1 MRTLFRLNNIR
12 LRNKFLIMYVLCV
25 MIPIIIT
32 NVSFYQVTS
41 DNVRDQRMRDI
52 ARALEQVKNEFRM
65 KTEDAISISN
75 FMLTD
80 YTLNDYLEK
89 EFTDPTEYVNEYDSY
104 ARKMLNSYMPVY
116 TVVQNIRIYVDNP
129 TLMHSGAIGYLSE
142 DVKRTSWY
150 QAIADTHSSAAT
162 IVRTYRENM
171 MMPSDSSLM
180 DTFSLVRRMNYFQ
193 DKNHWEKI
201 LKIEMRMPVIHQVFN
216 NLNLTGYLYLINKHG
231 IIEYTTDPNVPWT
244 RNQVRF
250 SDLDLPEDLIKFETV
265 YDDVQYLRGW
275 TLIGMISEEE
285 VFQEVR
291 KSREYVV
298 WMAVI
303 NLLFS
308 TIIIAWIT
316 RSMNVRLVRI
326 LRHMKKVKNQKFET
340 IQEEAESRDEIGQ
353 LTGEFNRMTRQIK
366 TLIDDVYKADIQRKA
381 LEIER
386 RQAQLNALQSQINPH
401 FLFNSLETI
410 RMRSLIKGED
420 ETARIIQNMATILR
434 NSLTWN
440 KDFVTVQ
447 EEINLIECF
456 LGIQKYRFGDKL
468 NYTIIAQDAVLQY
481 KLPKLSILP
490 FVENASIHGIE
501 PLKEGGTISVEVGL
515 EGGMIISR
523 VSDNG
528 IGMYE
533 GKLIKLRSFAHQEVE
548 MGDRIGVQNVIY
560 RLRLYY
566 GDAFTFTVS
575 SEPMKG
581 TSVLLKV
588 PISSEVIPQ

>member
-1 MRTLFRLNNIR
+1 MRALFNLDNIR

-41 DNVRDQRMRDI
+41 NNVRDQRMRDI

-75 FMLTD
+75 VILPD
-80 YTLNDYLEK
+80 HTLNDYLER
-89 EFTDPTEYVNEYDSY
+89 EYSDPTEYVSEYDSY

-116 TVVQNIRIYVDNP
+116 TTVQNIRIYVDNP

-142 DVKRTSWY
+142 EVKRTSWY
-150 QAIADTHSSAAT
+150 QAIADTPSSAAT
-162 IVRTYRENM
+162 FVRTSRENL
-171 MMPSDSSLM
+171 MMPMDSSVM

-193 DKNHWEKI
+193 DKNQWEKI
-201 LKIEMRMPVIHQVFN
+201 LKIEMRMPVIHQVFG
-216 NLNLTGYLYLINKHG
+216 NLNLTGYIYLLNQQG

-244 RNQVRF
+244 TNQLRF
-250 SDLDLPEDLIKFETV
+250 SDLELPEDLIRFETV
-265 YDDVQYLRGW
+265 YDDLQYLRGW

-298 WMAVI
+298 WMAMI

-308 TIIIAWIT
+308 TIIIVWIT

-326 LRHMKKVKNQKFET
+326 LRHMKKVKNQRFET
-340 IQEEAESRDEIGQ
+340 IQEAESRDEIGQ
-353 LTGEFNRMTRQIK
+353 LTGEFNRMTLQIK
-366 TLIDDVYKADIQRKA
+366 SLIDDVYKADIQRKS

-410 RMRSLIKGED
+410 RMRSLIKRED
-420 ETARIIQNMATILR
+420 ETARIIQNMAIILR
-434 NSLTWN
+434 NSLTWT

-447 EEINLIECF
+447 EEIALIECF

-468 NYTIIAQDAVLQY
+468 NYSITAEEAVLPC

-501 PLKEGGTISVEVGL
+501 PLKEGGTISIEVGL
-515 EGGMIISR
+515 EGGMIVSK

-528 IGMYE
+528 IGMNE
-533 GKLIKLRSFAHQEVE
+533 DKLNKLRSLAHEEVE

-566 GDAFTFTVS
+566 GDAFAFEVN

-581 TSVLLKV
+581 TSVVLTV
-588 PISSEVIPQ
+588 PASSDSIPQ

>member
-1 MRTLFRLNNIR
+1 MRTLLNLNNIR

-41 DNVRDQRMRDI
+41 NNVRDQRMRDI

-65 KTEDAISISN
+65 KTEDAIGISN
-75 FMLTD
+75 VILRD
-80 YTLNDYLEK
+80 HNLNDYLEK
-89 EFTDPTEYVNEYDSY
+89 EYTNPTEYVAEYDSY
-104 ARKMLNSYMPVY
+104 ARRMLNSYMPVY
-116 TVVQNIRIYVDNP
+116 TNIQNIRIYVDNP
-129 TLMHSGAIGYLSE
+129 TLIHSGAIGYLSE
-142 DVKRTSWY
+142 EVKQTDWY
-150 QAIADTHSSAAT
+150 QAIAGISGSTAAL
-162 IVRTYRENM
+162 VRTSRENQM
-171 MMPSDSSLM
+171 MIADRNTR
-180 DTFSLVRRMNYFQ
+180 DTFSIVRRVNYIQ
-193 DKNHWEKI
+193 DKNNWEKI
-201 LKIEMRMPVIHQVFN
+201 LKIEMRMPVIHQVFQ
-216 NLNLTGYLYLINKHG
+216 NLNLTGYIYLVNQHG
-231 IIEYTTDPNVPWT
+231 IIEYTTDPNVVWEEE
-244 RNQVRF
+244 QIRF
-250 SDLDLPEDLIKFETV
+250 SDLGLPNHLIKFESV

-285 VFQEVR
+285 VFIEVR

-298 WMAVI
+298 WMAMI

-308 TIIIAWIT
+308 TIIIVWIT

-326 LRHMKKVKNQKFET
+326 LRHMKKIKNQKFET
-340 IQEEAESRDEIGQ
+340 IQEAESRDEIGQ
-353 LTGEFNRMTRQIK
+353 LTGEFNRMTEQIK

-410 RMRSLIKGED
+410 RMRSLIKREE
-420 ETARIIQNMATILR
+420 ETARIIQNMAIILR
-434 NSLTWN
+434 NSLTWS

-447 EEINLIECF
+447 EEVTLIECF

-468 NYTIIAQDAVLQY
+468 NYTIAVDEAAFPY
-481 KLPKLSILP
+481 KLPKLTILP

-501 PLKEGGTISVEVGL
+501 PLKGGGTISIEIGI
-515 EGGMIISR
+515 EDGMIIST
-523 VSDNG
+523 VTDNG
-528 IGMYE
+528 IGMSE
-533 GKLIKLRSFAHQEVE
+533 EKVNKLQSFVDQEVE

-566 GDAFTFTVS
+566 GEAFTFSVN
-575 SEPMKG
+575 SEPRKG
-581 TSVLLKV
+581 TSVILKV
-588 PISSEVIPQ
+588 PATGD